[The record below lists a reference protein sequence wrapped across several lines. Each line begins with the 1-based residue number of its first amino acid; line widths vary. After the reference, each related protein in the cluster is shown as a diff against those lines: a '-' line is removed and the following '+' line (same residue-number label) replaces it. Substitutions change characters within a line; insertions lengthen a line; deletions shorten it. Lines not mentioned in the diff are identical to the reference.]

1 MTNRTFQG
9 FSRDTVSF
17 FHELEENNERAW
29 FEANRERYQL
39 EVVQPAQAFVL
50 AMNEPLHSVYPGLQ
64 ADPRPNGAGSIFRI
78 HRDTRFSR
86 DKRPYKTNLGIFFWH
101 GWQGKRERPGY
112 YVHLEGNSLAL
123 YCGLYEFS
131 SEKLLNYRRAA
142 APDTKS
148 GSAQACANPFF
159 RILFKGCHALLQGF
173 GKGFAQGAGQQRG
186 HNSIEA
192 LPGPHAG
199 AFVGPGQGPDMDRP
213 DAHRSPG
220 PDDAH
225 RRGNFFDS
233 RTNSHTAGLPA
244 EFRPDCDLSL
254 QMHLLDALIPFWP
267 FFQVGQYLPDD
278 LNGCLDLCLTLC

>member
-64 ADPRPNGAGSIFRI
+64 ADPRPNGTGSIFRI

-101 GWQGKRERPGY
+101 GWPGKRERPGY

-159 RILFKGCHALLQGF
+159 RFLFKCRHALLQSF
-173 GKGFAQGAGQQRG
+173 GQGLSHGAGQKRDHQAFEGLLGSHLRTLVGLCQR
-186 HNSIEA
+186 
-192 LPGPHAG
+192 PY
-199 AFVGPGQGPDMDRP
+199 MDRP
-213 DAHRSPG
+213 YAHRSSG
-220 PDDAH
+220 PDDSR
-225 RRGNFFDS
+225 RRG
-233 RTNSHTAGLPA
+233 
-244 EFRPDCDLSL
+244 
-254 QMHLLDALIPFWP
+254 
-267 FFQVGQYLPDD
+267 
-278 LNGCLDLCLTLC
+278 

>member
-39 EVVQPAQAFVL
+39 EVVQPAQTFVL

-64 ADPRPNGAGSIFRI
+64 ADPRPNGTGSIFRI

-101 GWQGKRERPGY
+101 GWPGKRERPGY

-131 SEKLLNYRRAA
+131 SEKLLNYRRAVA
-142 APDTKS
+142 DPK
-148 GSAQACANPFF
+148 
-159 RILFKGCHALLQGF
+159 R
-173 GKGFAQGAGQQRG
+173 GARLITA
-186 HNSIEA
+186 IETIQS
-192 LPGPHAG
+192 AG
-199 AFVGPGQGPDMDRP
+199 AYTLGGHHYKRIP
-213 DAHRSPG
+213 
-220 PDDAH
+220 
-225 RRGNFFDS
+225 RGFEVPEERAELICFN
-233 RTNSHTAGLPA
+233 TLYTMLETPIPA
-244 EFRPDCDLSL
+244 EFFSSRLVDYCIDHFTAMRPLL
-254 QMHLLDALIPFWP
+254 QWLVEEMMM
-267 FFQVGQYLPDD
+267 
-278 LNGCLDLCLTLC
+278 